1 MQIYLPNIYT
11 TYDFLII
18 IVTKF
23 CPVAVLKIHLLEA
36 KAIKMV
42 LYPNRKSRR
51 QYAYMVPEVEKSDRE
66 RQDVFK
72 QKPNPIMYGATSLRK
87 SSNPIY
93 GKNIRLL
100 RTLI

>member
-1 MQIYLPNIYT
+1 M
-11 TYDFLII
+11 
-18 IVTKF
+18 
-23 CPVAVLKIHLLEA
+23 HLLEA

-51 QYAYMVPEVEKSDRE
+51 QYAYMVPEVEKSDKE

-72 QKPNPIMYGATSLRK
+72 QKSNPIMYGATSLRK
-87 SSNPIY
+87 SNNPIY